1 LFDTFRPEL
10 HAAFVDTAVL
20 EASQVP
26 FLESRPATS
35 SICGGSLN
43 VPIWSTSSVRLKS
56 RYRRDAPR
64 TSLTSSRC
72 G

>member
-1 LFDTFRPEL
+1 L

-43 VPIWSTSSVRLKS
+43 VPIWSTSSVRLKVAIS
-56 RYRRDAPR
+56 ARRSTYFSDVVAMR
-64 TSLTSSRC
+64 MYA
-72 G
+72 